1 MHEEEK
7 MSGRLNGLLALIL
20 LIIALSFYAQA
31 QAPADVSIQSVN
43 FKSQQNSNVYPGSS
57 NAQLRI
63 DVQFNVNASN
73 PIGNLKNLPPGFSPS
88 SGYSTSSGGRDLYGN
103 AARNVTAG
111 ETIYFLF
118 YLNIDKSV
126 QPGTYYIDFSIT
138 YMGSNGDIITDYFRI
153 PVQISPYPTPQI
165 IVTSY
170 AWNPAGYPGTHGTS
184 LQITLENDGQS
195 TLSSASV
202 NILLPDGISIDNSQI
217 QLGTLNSGSRISVT
231 FSGID
236 IDSNVQPG
244 NYTAYLQ
251 VNALMTTAD
260 GVSYNSTFN
269 IPFEIAVLQLPEK
282 YRELNVLSAYW
293 GDVRPQP
300 AYSNSMYAQLNVIY
314 VNAGD
319 YAISSIQTVLV
330 SSYISPVQVA
340 AVYYGSLQ
348 GGSSTTMTY
357 YLSINSSSFLQEI
370 PMKAVVF
377 YRVDLGGGSYVE
389 VGDDLNF
396 TVNIES
402 YPLANEK
409 NPISLVSWGW
419 QNGYSVF
426 PKTRG
431 AILSITVS
439 NNLPF
444 SISGA
449 NFTLLLP
456 EGFDLDSSTREIF
469 ASNPIPAYGS
479 FSMQFKINVGDVSP
493 GSYRALV
500 LAEYLV
506 NSGGPG
512 FKQITALPINFNIS
526 DESEAVQVLNW
537 GWTEGS
543 ADVFSYGSN
552 YYVIIRNLK
561 FDAVNNPVL
570 LVYLPSGFLFS
581 STNTSMGGVL
591 PASSQSVSQV
601 IPLQNIQEYIQQSV
615 SSNIMSS
622 SAPSSY
628 QKGSSLYFTF
638 PLNINLNST
647 GTYYANASLSFV
659 DVWGNMREIQ
669 LKLPLTV
676 YGSVNYI
683 DVRISGMLDI
693 RNKYT
698 NLTVLV
704 KNEGSSPAYNVYL
717 TLSPPSSILT
727 PQSSSS
733 ILIASP
739 STIYIKKIDAGQTI
753 SIPVTFVYNPFSS
766 QSIMGSTSIVNYGVV
781 PLQISVQYRDA
792 GGQQHSFN
800 NQIAIAVEPF
810 IDLSLSGVSTFLSNG
825 TLRVSGMLINYG
837 SQTAYR
843 ISIDLFAS
851 NSSASTFI
859 GDLDAGSQTA
869 FRLDLQVPPSINK
882 ENVTMVISYYNG
894 YNELTRKVVEFSVT
908 AQPPEAPVQTTQ
920 QPSLLSVTEIRIAVV
935 MVGIFLLLSGML
947 IFRMYRAHSKKIREM
962 EEA

>member
-1 MHEEEK
+1 M
-7 MSGRLNGLLALIL
+7 
-20 LIIALSFYAQA
+20 FW
-31 QAPADVSIQSVN
+31 
-43 FKSQQNSNVYPGSS
+43 
-57 NAQLRI
+57 
-63 DVQFNVNASN
+63 
-73 PIGNLKNLPPGFSPS
+73 
-88 SGYSTSSGGRDLYGN
+88 
-103 AARNVTAG
+103 
-111 ETIYFLF
+111 LF
-118 YLNIDKSV
+118 
-126 QPGTYYIDFSIT
+126 
-138 YMGSNGDIITDYFRI
+138 
-153 PVQISPYPTPQI
+153 
-165 IVTSY
+165 
-170 AWNPAGYPGTHGTS
+170 
-184 LQITLENDGQS
+184 
-195 TLSSASV
+195 
-202 NILLPDGISIDNSQI
+202 
-217 QLGTLNSGSRISVT
+217 
-231 FSGID
+231 
-236 IDSNVQPG
+236 
-244 NYTAYLQ
+244 
-251 VNALMTTAD
+251 
-260 GVSYNSTFN
+260 
-269 IPFEIAVLQLPEK
+269 
-282 YRELNVLSAYW
+282 
-293 GDVRPQP
+293 
-300 AYSNSMYAQLNVIY
+300 
-314 VNAGD
+314 
-319 YAISSIQTVLV
+319 
-330 SSYISPVQVA
+330 
-340 AVYYGSLQ
+340 
-348 GGSSTTMTY
+348 
-357 YLSINSSSFLQEI
+357 
-370 PMKAVVF
+370 
-377 YRVDLGGGSYVE
+377 
-389 VGDDLNF
+389 
-396 TVNIES
+396 
-402 YPLANEK
+402 
-409 NPISLVSWGW
+409 
-419 QNGYSVF
+419 
-426 PKTRG
+426 
-431 AILSITVS
+431 
-439 NNLPF
+439 
-444 SISGA
+444 
-449 NFTLLLP
+449 
-456 EGFDLDSSTREIF
+456 
-469 ASNPIPAYGS
+469 
-479 FSMQFKINVGDVSP
+479 
-493 GSYRALV
+493 
-500 LAEYLV
+500 
-506 NSGGPG
+506 
-512 FKQITALPINFNIS
+512 
-526 DESEAVQVLNW
+526 
-537 GWTEGS
+537 
-543 ADVFSYGSN
+543 
-552 YYVIIRNLK
+552 
-561 FDAVNNPVL
+561 
-570 LVYLPSGFLFS
+570 FS